1 MKQIIFVIYH
11 MMVSCSMPFLINNRF
26 ISPVSKRKMGDFAED
41 IENIQN
47 YKNQFLTEDYTTVL
61 QEITDHKLSKIFVNP
76 EYNEIISK
84 DNIENVILNH
94 PIYHYHIS
102 SINPFIVNKIVENAI
117 DEKIP
122 IYFTEFT
129 KKISPFISFQNIIQN
144 IYSFAYFAFPF
155 LILLSILN
163 AVRLNNNG
171 GMNNPMGTF
180 NSFSNKNFQP
190 IKPNISLDSWIGSPE
205 IKEECIDVIAYL
217 DNKEMF
223 KKIGAEMPKGI
234 LLEGPPGTGKTLLA
248 KAIATETNATF
259 ISISG
264 SSFVELFVG
273 MGAAKVRDLFETAR
287 KNKPCIIFI
296 DEIDAVGKQRSNG
309 NGISTGTNEEREQ
322 TLNQLLYEMDG
333 FNNNQDIVVI
343 AATNRKDILDKALLR
358 PGRLDR
364 LIRIPLPDR
373 RSREQIIEYYLKNKP
388 VDVNKNI
395 DISAISELTDG
406 YSGADLKNIINEAAI
421 ISAKNNYS
429 TIQETFIYEAFEK
442 SIVGILKKNAN
453 VSEPIRK
460 RVAAHEAGHALLVIK
475 NPEYFLLKKT
485 SIQPT
490 YNGAGGYTLFTE
502 KPEIKE
508 GGLYTKDVLKKRL
521 VIAMGGKAAESLM
534 FGKQNVSLGAIEDLK
549 QANKLAK
556 TMIRNYG
563 MGEKLEVYYNDE
575 NPEFMVSEQMKMYI
589 DKESLKLMK
598 DAYQDARRILL
609 ENREEFIQLT
619 NMLLNDTI
627 IYGNP
632 FSYTYNKNK
641 I

>member
-11 MMVSCSMPFLINNRF
+11 MMMVSGLKNNRC
-26 ISPVSKRKMGDFAED
+26 ISPVSKTKRKMGDFTED
-41 IENIQN
+41 IENIQK
-47 YKNQFLTEDYTTVL
+47 YKNQFLTEDYTTLL
-61 QEITDHKLSKIFVNP
+61 QDITDHKLSKIFINP
-76 EYNEIISK
+76 SYTEIISK
-84 DNIENVILNH
+84 DNIYSEILNH
-94 PIYHYHIS
+94 PVYHYHIS

-129 KKISPFISFQNIIQN
+129 KSISPFVSFTNIIES
-144 IYSFAYFAFPF
+144 IYSVAYYAFPI
-155 LILLSILN
+155 LIILSILN
-163 AVRLNNNG
+163 TVRINNPNPMLNN
-171 GMNNPMGTF
+171 P
-180 NSFSNKNFQP
+180 FQKKYETL
-190 IKPNISLDSWIGSPE
+190 KPNISLNSWIGSPE
-205 IKEECIDVIAYL
+205 VKEECTDVIAYL
-217 DNKEMF
+217 ENKEMF
-223 KKIGAEMPKGI
+223 KQIGAEMPKGI

-264 SSFVELFVG
+264 SAFVEVFVG
-273 MGAAKVRDLFETAR
+273 MGAAKVRELFETAR

-309 NGISTGTNEEREQ
+309 NGMSTGTNEEREQ

-333 FNNNQDIVVI
+333 FNNNDDIVVI

-358 PGRLDR
+358 PGRFDR

-373 RSREQIIEYYLKNKP
+373 SSREQIIEYYLKNKP
-388 VDVNKNI
+388 I
-395 DISAISELTDG
+395 DLNQKMDIYAIAELTDG
-406 YSGADLKNIINEAAI
+406 YSGADLKNVLNEAAI
-421 ISAKNNYS
+421 LSVKNNYT

-442 SIVGILKKNAN
+442 SIVGILKTKAN

-460 RVAAHEAGHALLVIK
+460 RVASHEAGHALLVLK
-475 NPEYFLLKKT
+475 NAAYFQLKKT

-490 YNGAGGYTLFTE
+490 YNGAGGYTIFTE

-521 VIAMGGKAAESLM
+521 MIAMGGKAAESLM
-534 FGKQNVSLGAIEDLK
+534 FGKDHVSLGAIEDLR

-575 NPEFMVSEQMKMYI
+575 NPELMVSEQMKMYI

-609 ENREEFIQLT
+609 ENKIQFIQLT
-619 NMLLNDTI
+619 NMLMNNTVL
-627 IYGNP
+627 YGNP
-632 FSYTYNKNK
+632 FSYTENINK

>member
-1 MKQIIFVIYH
+1 MRFL
-11 MMVSCSMPFLINNRF
+11 FLINMLSVSISFLIKNNRF
-26 ISPVSKRKMGDFAED
+26 SPIQIKRKSADFTED
-41 IENIQN
+41 LENIN
-47 YKNQFLTEDYTTVL
+47 KWRDIFIKEDYTTFL
-61 QEITDHKLSKIFVNP
+61 QEVADHKVSTVFINP
-76 EYNEIISK
+76 SYTEIISK
-84 DNIENVILNH
+84 KYLDNELFSSTVYD
-94 PIYHYHIS
+94 YH
-102 SINPFIVNKIVENAI
+102 SIQTNPLLTNKIVDTIVDA
-117 DEKIP
+117 KIP
-122 IYFTEFT
+122 LHFVELTNSFLPNFQQIY
-129 KKISPFISFQNIIQN
+129 QVV
-144 IYSFAYFAFPF
+144 SFAIPF
-155 LILLSILN
+155 LIIISILRSFFGTN
-163 AVRLNNNG
+163 NPNPMLNN
-171 GMNNPMGTF
+171 P
-180 NSFSNKNFQP
+180 FQKKYET
-190 IKPNISLDSWIGSPE
+190 IKPNISLNSWIGSE
-205 IKEECIDVIAYL
+205 EVKEECIDVIAYL

-273 MGAAKVRDLFETAR
+273 MGAVKVRELFETAR

-333 FNNNQDIVVI
+333 FNNNDDIVVI

-388 VDVNKNI
+388 IDLNKKIDV
-395 DISAISELTDG
+395 SAIAELTDG

-421 ISAKNNYS
+421 ISVKNNY
-429 TIQETFIYEAFEK
+429 TNIQETFIYEAFEK
-442 SIVGILKKNAN
+442 SIVGILKKKAN
-453 VSEPIRK
+453 VSEHIRK
-460 RVAAHEAGHALLVIK
+460 RVAAHEVGHALLVIK
-475 NPEYFLLKKT
+475 NPEYFILKKT

-502 KPEIKE
+502 KQEIKE

-534 FGKQNVSLGAIEDLK
+534 FGKENVSLGAIEDLK

-609 ENREEFIQLT
+609 ENKTEFIQFT

-632 FSYTYNKNK
+632 FSYTWNKNK
-641 I
+641 L

>member
-11 MMVSCSMPFLINNRF
+11 MMLVSGLKNNRF
-26 ISPVSKRKMGDFAED
+26 ISPVSKIKMGDFTED
-41 IENIQN
+41 FENIQK
-47 YKNQFLTEDYTTVL
+47 YKNQFLTEDYTTLL
-61 QEITDHKLSKIFVNP
+61 QDITDHKLSKIFINP
-76 EYNEIISK
+76 YYTEIISK
-84 DNIENVILNH
+84 DNIYSEILNH
-94 PIYHYHIS
+94 PVYHYHIS

-129 KKISPFISFQNIIQN
+129 KSISPFVSFTNIIES
-144 IYSFAYFAFPF
+144 IYSVAYYAFPI
-155 LILLSILN
+155 LIILSILN
-163 AVRLNNNG
+163 TVRINNPNPMLNN
-171 GMNNPMGTF
+171 P
-180 NSFSNKNFQP
+180 FQKKYETL
-190 IKPNISLDSWIGSPE
+190 KPNISLNSWIGSPE
-205 IKEECIDVIAYL
+205 VKEECIDVIAYL

-273 MGAAKVRDLFETAR
+273 MGAAKVRELFETAR

-309 NGISTGTNEEREQ
+309 NSMSTGTNEEREQ

-373 RSREQIIEYYLKNKP
+373 TSREQIIEYYLKNKP
-388 VDVNKNI
+388 VDPNQKM
-395 DISAISELTDG
+395 DISAIAELTDG
-406 YSGADLKNIINEAAI
+406 YSGADLKNVLNEAAI
-421 ISAKNNYS
+421 ISVKNNYS
-429 TIQETFIYEAFEK
+429 TIQEEYIFEAFEK
-442 SIVGILKKNAN
+442 SIVGIIKTKAN

-460 RVAAHEAGHALLVIK
+460 RVASHEAGHALLVLK
-475 NPEYFLLKKT
+475 NAAYFQLKKT

-490 YNGAGGYTLFTE
+490 YNGAGGYTIFTE

-521 VIAMGGKAAESLM
+521 MIAMGGKAAESLM
-534 FGKQNVSLGAIEDLK
+534 FGKDHVSLGAIEDLRE
-549 QANKLAK
+549 ANKLAK

-575 NPEFMVSEQMKMYI
+575 NPELMVSEQMKMYI

-609 ENREEFIQLT
+609 ENKIEFIQLT
-619 NMLLNDTI
+619 NMLLNNTI
-627 IYGNP
+627 LYGNP
-632 FSYTYNKNK
+632 FSYTENINK